1 MSQPTHTTS
10 GAHEASAADQ
20 TQSAA
25 TPAKRRFRRTTA
37 RNKAA
42 APQAP
47 QADQTATTTA
57 ATTAATTTAA
67 NEAHEAPQPSQL
79 SHAAPTAETP
89 AEHAQPAEAQ
99 AATPAKPQQ
108 KGTRATRGRR
118 GGRKADVQLVV
129 PPAPAAGAE
138 LPASAET
145 PIVEQPV
152 AGPTAVEAPRV
163 VPVVTAPAEPTAAT
177 EPAVQPAA
185 PAPRRYRFERRSP
198 ASAPTLTRPERITG
212 ATGTI
217 APAQPLISEQNPLA
231 PPAEPEPTPEEEQP
245 EAWQATVAEVA
256 PETIDQ
262 NAAARSDVAPFDLRE
277 RATRQAVSDIVEA
290 LGLREGEQQVAERQ
304 HTLHLEPAQAAE
316 AVEAVEAAE
325 GELSEGD
332 GEEAHAEQE
341 GEAQG
346 TSRRRRRRRRGGAH
360 AVSTPDEEQHE
371 PAAAEELP
379 SPNGYDA
386 YSDFGP
392 FEQPYSPYNR
402 PVRERPAT
410 LPAATAQP
418 WELAAGSQQA
428 RQPESPFGSPEPS
441 FARGFGPQP
450 RGVAGPARESFAR
463 TQRTDRGLDTPPMSS
478 NQLGAMVTHA
488 IQQQTDRMLA
498 ELRHQPQP
506 PSMTVTFPPFPS
518 TERVGVFVDVA
529 NLLYSARGM
538 RITLDFGKLLDFLRG
553 NRRVIRAHAYAPTN
567 PEPGAEQAF
576 LSAVKGV
583 GYRITTKNYKT
594 FASGAKK
601 ADMDLDLCMDI
612 VRMVDAKALDTVVLV
627 SGDSDFLPLLEY
639 CSDHGVRVEVA
650 AFDDSAAM
658 ILRQSCD
665 LFINLSVVPE
675 IRL

>member
-10 GAHEASAADQ
+10 GGHEASAADQ
-20 TQSAA
+20 TQTAA

-42 APQAP
+42 APQA
-47 QADQTATTTA
+47 DQTATTTA
-57 ATTAATTTAA
+57 SA
-67 NEAHEAPQPSQL
+67 NETHEASQPSRPSRSSQP
-79 SHAAPTAETP
+79 SHAAPAADTP
-89 AEHAQPAEAQ
+89 AATAPAAEHGTPAQPAEPQ

-108 KGTRATRGRR
+108 KSARASRGRR

-129 PPAPAAGAE
+129 PPTTPASELPALTETLESAPAATE
-138 LPASAET
+138 E
-145 PIVEQPV
+145 
-152 AGPTAVEAPRV
+152 PRV
-163 VPVVTAPAEPTAAT
+163 VPVVTERAALPEMT
-177 EPAVQPAA
+177 EPDEQPAA
-185 PAPRRYRFERRSP
+185 LAPRRYRFERRSP
-198 ASAPTLTRPERITG
+198 QSAPTLVRPERLTG

-217 APAQPLISEQNPLA
+217 APAQPLTPEQNPLA
-231 PPAEPEPTPEEEQP
+231 PPVEAEPTVDEEQP

-256 PETIDQ
+256 PEAIDQ

-277 RATRQAVSDIVEA
+277 RATRQVVSDIVEA
-290 LGLREGEQQVAERQ
+290 LGLREEEQLVAERR
-304 HTLHLEPAQAAE
+304 HALHLEPAQAGE
-316 AVEAVEAAE
+316 ADE
-325 GELSEGD
+325 GDLAEGD
-332 GEEAHAEQE
+332 GEAEAHAEQE
-341 GEAQG
+341 GETQG
-346 TSRRRRRRRRGGAH
+346 TSRRRRRRRRGGGAH

-371 PAAAEELP
+371 PAAAEEPP

-386 YSDFGP
+386 YGDFGP

-402 PVRERPAT
+402 PVRERPAP
-410 LPAATAQP
+410 LAAATAQP
-418 WELAAGSQQA
+418 WEIAPGPQQQT

-463 TQRTDRGLDTPPMSS
+463 TQRSDRGLDTPPMSS

-553 NRRVIRAHAYAPTN
+553 NRRMIRAHAYAPTN